1 MASTLSLYASTE
13 KYDKASK
20 DELTLFKKGDKPPKD
35 ENAPKKPLSAFLRY
49 CEKHRSSV
57 MEDNEGEGVGKIQK
71 KLGEMWKNCD
81 PDEKKSL
88 ETQAAKD
95 KGKYDRLM
103 NAYKMSGDY
112 QLHQEKLLQYKI
124 WETRQPFPKDPK
136 VPKKSLSA
144 YMLYCNDA
152 RPRLLKKNPGMKVTE
167 VMQTL
172 AGQWKN
178 ISEANKKKWDKKA
191 LKAKEARL
199 LEYQKYL
206 DGSDYQD
213 YLKKKKEYE
222 VEMEQKR
229 RNLRKKRAA
238 PKEEEEPVVKKTKK
252 SSVPK
257 KKASQSKKKA
267 SQSKKAMEPK
277 KQAAK
282 KAETSKKSTS
292 TQPKKSKKSSEP
304 KKSKKSS
311 EPKKKAKKSS
321 TKDKKSGKK
330 TKKKK

>member
-13 KYDKASK
+13 KYDKAAK

-35 ENAPKKPLSAFLRY
+35 ENAPRKPLSAFLRY

-57 MEDNEGEGVGKIQK
+57 MEDNEGDGVGQIQK

-81 PDEKKSL
+81 SEEKKSL
-88 ETQAAKD
+88 EVQASKD

-152 RPRLLKKNPGMKVTE
+152 RPRLLKKNTGMKVTE
-167 VMQTL
+167 VMQKL
-172 AGQWKN
+172 AEQWKN
-178 ISEANKKKWDKKA
+178 ISEAAKKKWDKKA

-206 DGSDYQD
+206 DSSDYQD
-213 YLKKKKEYE
+213 YLKKKKEHE

-229 RNLRKKRAA
+229 RNLRKKRVA
-238 PKEEEEPVVKKTKK
+238 PKEEERVVKKTKN

-257 KKASQSKKKA
+257 KKDSAPKKKA
-267 SQSKKAMEPK
+267 AQSKKATEPK

-282 KAETSKKSTS
+282 KAATPKKSTS
-292 TQPKKSKKSSEP
+292 TEPKKSKKSSEP